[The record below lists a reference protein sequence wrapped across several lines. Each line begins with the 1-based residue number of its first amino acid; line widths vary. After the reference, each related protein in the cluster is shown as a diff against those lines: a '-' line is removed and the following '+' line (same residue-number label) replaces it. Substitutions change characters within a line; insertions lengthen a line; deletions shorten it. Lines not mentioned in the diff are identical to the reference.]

1 MDSDSVSAALAAPRP
16 RPTAKIAAC
25 MLHRCKRH
33 RGNLQI
39 LPPCRSVMLQTGG
52 RSTGAHT
59 NPDTLVGGIA
69 RALMESHCRLV
80 LISAAGA
87 LRRMERR
94 HTAHKEC
101 LGAGASGAAQ
111 TTGTTLAHST
121 SRCLHTRLSDTPC
134 GCPLCSASTATCC
147 SL

>member
-1 MDSDSVSAALAAPRP
+1 MLFPRRS
-16 RPTAKIAAC
+16 RPLRPSHPGPDRQRRLPHACCIAARRVP
-25 MLHRCKRH
+25 H
-33 RGNLQI
+33 GGS
-39 LPPCRSVMLQTGG
+39 LPDSPARL
-52 RSTGAHT
+52 TGAHT